1 MQLRTKKLQKKY
13 NLELN
18 KWENK
23 CYLCETKDGLRLKD
37 CIIKNNDFPYDK
49 KAEYHEIIF
58 NKEHDKKL
66 QVDLTKF
73 YDFYDIIFQNKK
85 SACSIKEHP
94 HYHLIRFKDDIDK
107 KEAVKNIKKNSI
119 IYYINY
125 ARI

>member
-13 NLELN
+13 SLDLN
-18 KWENK
+18 KWKDK
-23 CYLCETKDGLRLKD
+23 CYLCETKDGLILKD

-49 KAEYHEIIF
+49 IAEYHEIIF
-58 NKEHDKKL
+58 NKEHNKKL

-85 SACSIKEHP
+85 SECSIKEHP
-94 HYHLIRFKDDIDK
+94 HYHLVRLKDNIDK
-107 KEAVKNIKKNSI
+107 KEAIKNIKKNSI
-119 IYYINY
+119 IHYINY